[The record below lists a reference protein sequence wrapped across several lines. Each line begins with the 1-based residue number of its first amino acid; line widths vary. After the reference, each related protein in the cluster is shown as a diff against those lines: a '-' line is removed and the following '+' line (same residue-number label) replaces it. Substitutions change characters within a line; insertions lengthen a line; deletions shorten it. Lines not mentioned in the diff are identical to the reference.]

1 MEEEEGG
8 FQVISEYICEHCKSP
23 WIKQQ
28 AEGTCMACGKTGS
41 HMPMTKDKGLTQE
54 VDGITWNLQLTE
66 KGITW
71 NIQPKSGE
79 TPDEEQEAS
88 MKIAASIN
96 VADFSV
102 PLKPPQINQ
111 EISYSDLVPNN
122 QRVLLGDQVIEEEID
137 DPLFS
142 STNMED
148 RPALKKEY
156 RDGQQALFFHPQA
169 TKALRLR
176 TQIMEDPPEKMADEE
191 EGLHAVQAMQEGAQ
205 SLSHEEA
212 RGAEVLRHLSISK
225 LQGYLKR
232 KHEGDSG
239 SGGAWQRIALAQTSL
254 SEAKTANKEFQ
265 EQGRHKRNTLR
276 PAVNDRDDLWSP
288 QAQTVL
294 ESNALMPSVIVD
306 FLSEDDISMART
318 LHLDMKTYI
327 KNKGNPCPGSML
339 LEEVPETPL
348 DFWEA
353 T

>member
-1 MEEEEGG
+1 MASPG
-8 FQVISEYICEHCKSP
+8 ISSSLK
-23 WIKQQ
+23 
-28 AEGTCMACGKTGS
+28 
-41 HMPMTKDKGLTQE
+41 
-54 VDGITWNLQLTE
+54 

-71 NIQPKSGE
+71 NIQPEAGE

-88 MKIAASIN
+88 MKTAASIN

-176 TQIMEDPPEKMADEE
+176 AQMMEDPPVKKSVEEKMADEE
-191 EGLHAVQAMQEGAQ
+191 EGLHVVQAMQEGAQ

-225 LQGYLKR
+225 LQGYLTR

-239 SGGAWQRIALAQTSL
+239 SSDAWQQIALAQTSL
-254 SEAKTANKEFQ
+254 SEAKEANNETQ
-265 EQGRHKRNTLR
+265 EQGRHKRNMLR

-288 QAQTVL
+288 QVQKVL
-294 ESNALMPSVIVD
+294 DAVGHRG
-306 FLSEDDISMART
+306 F
-318 LHLDMKTYI
+318 
-327 KNKGNPCPGSML
+327 
-339 LEEVPETPL
+339 PL
-348 DFWEA
+348 RG
-353 T
+353 